1 VPNKDLANSRIV
13 NHVFPTPLIGITLEV
28 GVAYG
33 SDMNRVKRVLKEI
46 LADNAAVLG
55 DPAPEIFLQVTAIQ
69 P

>member
-33 SDMNRVKRVLKEI
+33 SDYGNSALNSLKKK
-46 LADNAAVLG
+46 G
-55 DPAPEIFLQVTAIQ
+55 SIFLSRTWIF